1 MRLICT
7 VKVDASRMCPGAIR
21 TGIQRPR
28 ASTLSFGRRP
38 NHKDEIC
45 LLLQSAQDTKG
56 MRYNVVGNIVH
67 IFTKFINEGK
77 CTIRLKEPAHDL
89 IIQADALLLKSF
101 LRVIK
106 LAFVKNSFEPVL
118 KVPVLNEKYFRP
130 KIQTKCFVTTNA
142 EYPTL
147 QGFPRTTQHL
157 SIVDLQ
163 KKSFDRQ
170 ILRLNQLRSLD
181 LSKNCIRSL
190 PVELGSLPNLA
201 ELCLAENQ
209 LGKSPP
215 KSWAW
220 LNGHAMK
227 KNLITLDLGRNELR
241 WIPPY
246 IGKLIALRTLSLNHN
261 LLSSLPFNIGFLSSL
276 RFFSLQEN
284 LLDMLPGSVQRLHL
298 ETIDVSGNTFNPQGF
313 EGCKIDPYKL
323 DVPDLVEIAAKA
335 VLRSRLRY
343 GPETIPRGL
352 VKYLDEALYCECG
365 EACFNYHL
373 RSIIMF
379 DLRAIAEKCVLSM
392 DPRIPLRCIFCS
404 ERCRY
409 RRH

>member
-1 MRLICT
+1 MRLVCT
-7 VKVDASRMCPGAIR
+7 VKVDASRMCPGANR
-21 TGIQRPR
+21 STVQRPR

-38 NHKDEIC
+38 DHKDEMC

-56 MRYNVVGNIVH
+56 IRYKVVDNITQ
-67 IFTKFINEGK
+67 IFAKFINEGK

-106 LAFVKNSFEPVL
+106 LAFGKNSPEPAV

-130 KIQTKCFVTTNA
+130 KVQTKYSVTSNA

-163 KKSFDRQ
+163 RKSFDRQ

-220 LNGHAMK
+220 LNGDAIK
-227 KNLITLDLGRNELR
+227 KNLITLDLGRNELT
-241 WIPPY
+241 WLPPY
-246 IGKLIALRTLSLNHN
+246 LGKLTALRTLSLNNN
-261 LLSSLPFNIGFLSSL
+261 LLSSLPLNIGFLSSL
-276 RFFSLQEN
+276 RFFSLHEN
-284 LLDMLPGSVQRLHL
+284 LLDMLPGCVRRLRL
-298 ETIDVSGNTFNPQGF
+298 ETINVSGNTFKPQGF
-313 EGCKIDPYKL
+313 EGCEIDPNIL
-323 DVPDLVEIAAKA
+323 EVPDLVEIAAKT

-365 EACFNYHL
+365 EACFKYRL
-373 RSIIMF
+373 RSIMMF

-409 RRH
+409 RWH